1 VLAPFR
7 ALAPPLADLLR
18 PLRYPELFGEAEGGG
33 DLRAVVRSLFLDELD
48 TAVAGSIL
56 DRLGAS
62 SAQMSVAQIRVLGGA
77 ASRVRNE
84 ATAYA
89 HRQRRIMVNVAA
101 LYARPGEA
109 AVHEAWAGET
119 AASLRRG
126 EDRVYVNFLGD
137 EGPERVRAAYP
148 GATWEPL
155 REVKRRYDPTNLFRL
170 NHNVPPADGA

>member
-1 VLAPFR
+1 
-7 ALAPPLADLLR
+7 R

-33 DLRAVVRSLFLDELD
+33 GLRAVVRSLFVDGVD

-77 ASRVRNE
+77 VARVRDE

-89 HRQRRIMVNVAA
+89 HRRRRIMVNVAA

-109 AVHEAWAGET
+109 DVHEAWAGET

-148 GATWEPL
+148 GETWERL
-155 REVKRRYDPTNLFRL
+155 REVKRRYDPANLFRL
-170 NHNVPPADGA
+170 NHNVPPAEEA